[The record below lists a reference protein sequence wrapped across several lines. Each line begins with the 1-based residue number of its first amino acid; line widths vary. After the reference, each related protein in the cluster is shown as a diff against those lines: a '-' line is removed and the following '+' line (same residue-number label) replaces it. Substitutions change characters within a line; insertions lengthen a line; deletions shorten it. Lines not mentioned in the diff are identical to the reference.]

1 MVSVRFTFCI
11 YYMFLPSLLHLPC
24 ALLSVSCCR
33 RWSNKGSNL
42 KDPWRFSNPLQ
53 YLFIKIVS
61 ILLAIFWQQQIS
73 WSYLCRQSKIRSRGM
88 TPFQQKGHIVRK
100 TLPCLWC
107 NGYVLQLL
115 CQCFSV
121 RLSPCRL
128 CCFFL
133 CIFSGSAEVTV
144 GIGLRLRLG

>member
-1 MVSVRFTFCI
+1 MVNVRFTFCI

-24 ALLSVSCCR
+24 ALRSCCR